1 MKGDPMKRRQFLG
14 LGMLLSL
21 GSTALSKMAFAAD
34 KPAGKG
40 ITEKDLVKEGA
51 ANPVTDYCLHPEK
64 QPNKFC
70 KDAPK
75 DSFCHNC
82 MFYNKDNSETTFK
95 GGKYARCQLFADAT
109 KPQFVSAGGYC
120 RTYVK
125 KP

>member
-1 MKGDPMKRRQFLG
+1 MKRRQFLG
-14 LGMLLSL
+14 LGMMLSL
-21 GSTALSKMAFAAD
+21 GSSMLPKLAFGAAP
-34 KPAGKG
+34 KA
-40 ITEKDLVKEGA
+40 ITEKDLAKEGG

-75 DSFCHNC
+75 GSVCATC
-82 MFYNKDNSETTFK
+82 TFYNKDNSETSFK

-109 KPQFVSAGGYC
+109 KPQFVSSGGYC